1 MRAFFTAFARNKVF
15 ANIILLI
22 FGLAGTLAA
31 MNMVNETFPEFSLD
45 MIVVNVVW
53 PGADPEEVEEGI
65 VRKIEEA
72 VEGIEGIKQYNGIA
86 NESAGVVVIEV
97 SEKHDVDE
105 VKERVRNAVDG
116 ISTFPED
123 AEQPITEEILLREEV
138 LMVALS
144 GEGISERTLK
154 EWAESIKEELRT
166 LPEVSQVQVLGAR
179 DYEISIEVS
188 EQRLREYGLTFAQVS
203 SAIRGN
209 SLNLSGGTMRTAGEE
224 IRLRTI
230 GRKYTGEEIS
240 KIVVLARPDGEIITL
255 DRIATV
261 KDAFTEDPIVARF
274 NGHPTATVA
283 VLKTTDEDA
292 LAIDKAV
299 KAYAERKQLE
309 LPEGIEINVWGTTAD
324 ILQARI
330 DLLVENG
337 IQGLIL
343 VFVLLWLFLDFRLS
357 FWVTMGIPTSILGT
371 LALMYFIGE
380 TINMISLF
388 AMIMVLGINVDDAI
402 VLSEAIYV
410 ARKNGAPPLR
420 AAVDGVMEVGLPIIA
435 SVSTTITCFIPLMF
449 IGGIAGK
456 FIAIM
461 PIVVIS
467 CLVISVME
475 CFLLFPAHLS
485 HLPDPNVERVSRNP
499 FVGLM
504 NRIHK
509 FTNRGLEGFV
519 VRYYTPAIGSLLRA
533 RYVTA
538 AGAIAALMLT
548 GGLVA
553 SGIVKFELFP
563 KMDSDVLTATI
574 EFPNGTPLDITS
586 RAVNQ
591 VEQAIEQVSTELK
604 PRLEK
609 DLILNKFTIVGSAW
623 SESNDPPRTGN
634 QIGSVRVQ
642 LLPSEQRDL
651 NSDEITVA
659 WEKAIGTIP
668 GVTSLSFAGL
678 EAGVPGAP
686 IEIWLQGHHME
697 TILAAATQVKER
709 LAQYDGV
716 YQIRDDFR
724 PGKNE
729 IKLTLK
735 PEARA
740 LGLSVSDLARQVYAG
755 YFGEEAIRLQ
765 RGRDDIRVRVRYT
778 SEERTKVA
786 EFEHVRIR
794 TPQGREVP
802 LLSVANVTY
811 GPGYSSIRRTDG
823 MRKVAIYAEL
833 DATKNVKPN
842 EIISNF
848 ETAAFPLLREQFPDV
863 QMSFQ
868 GEKKKMAESL
878 EGLNVTYP
886 LALVAMFIII
896 ATAFRSYTQPFV
908 VLMTVPFGFMGAI
921 FGHLLFGYE
930 VSFMSMMGMVT
941 LSGVVVNDTIVLI
954 DCVNEYVSRG
964 DTFLNAV
971 RLGGARRFRSI
982 FLTSVCTVLG
992 VMPLVLERDIQ
1003 ARFLIPMAISISAGV
1018 AFATLITLILTPC
1031 ALVILNDIRRIN
1043 HRLFHG
1049 KWPTREDVEPAR
1061 HRNDDH
1067 DEEMLIHT
1075 PPVTGTA

>member
-1 MRAFFTAFARNKVF
+1 MRGFFTAFARNKVF

-22 FGLAGTLAA
+22 FGLAGTLAYL
-31 MNMVNETFPEFSLD
+31 NMVNETFPEFSLD
-45 MIVVNVVW
+45 MVVVQVIW

-72 VEGIEGIKQYNGIA
+72 IEGIEGIKQYNGIA
-86 NESAGVVVIEV
+86 NEGSGFVVIEV
-97 SEKHDVDE
+97 SEKHDVED
-105 VKERVRNAVDG
+105 VKERVRNAVDS
-116 ISTFPED
+116 INTFPED

-154 EWAESIKEELRT
+154 EWAESIKEELRG
-166 LPEVSQVQVLGAR
+166 LPEVSQVQLMGAR

-188 EQRLREYGLTFAQVS
+188 EEHLREYGLTFAQVS
-203 SAIRGN
+203 QAIRGN

-230 GRKYTGEEIS
+230 GRKYTGEDIS
-240 KIVVLARPDGEIITL
+240 KIVVLARPNGEIITL

-337 IQGLIL
+337 IQGLVL

-371 LALMYFIGE
+371 LALMWFIGE

-410 ARKNGAPPLR
+410 ARKNGAPPLK

-435 SVSTTITCFIPLMF
+435 SVTTTITCFIPLMF

-475 CFLLFPAHLS
+475 CFFLFPAHLS
-485 HLPDPNVERVSRNP
+485 HLPDPNVPRESRNP
-499 FVGLM
+499 FVNLM
-504 NRIHK
+504 NRVHK

-519 VRYYTPAIGSLLRA
+519 RRYYTPAIAAFLNA
-533 RYVTA
+533 RYVTVA
-538 AGAIAALMLT
+538 VAISMLLVT
-548 GGLVA
+548 AGLVQ
-553 SGIVKFELFP
+553 SGFVKFELFP

-574 EFPNGTPLDITS
+574 EFPNGTPLDITA
-586 RAVNQ
+586 RAVKQ
-591 VEQAIEQVSTELK
+591 VEAAVEQVAADLK
-604 PRLEK
+604 PRLQK
-609 DLILNKFTIVGSAW
+609 DLILNKFTIVGSTW

-634 QIGSVRVQ
+634 QLGSVRVQ
-642 LLPSEQRDL
+642 LLPSEQRNL

-668 GVTSLSFAGL
+668 GITSLSFAGL

-686 IEIWLQGHHME
+686 IEIWLQGHDMDK
-697 TILAAATQVKER
+697 ILACAAKTKER
-709 LAQYDGV
+709 LATYDGV

-729 IKLTLK
+729 IKLSLK

-740 LGLSVSDLARQVYAG
+740 LGLTVADLARQVYAG

-778 SEERTKVA
+778 AEERTKVA
-786 EFEHVRIR
+786 EFEQVRIR

-802 LLSVANVTY
+802 LLSVANITY
-811 GPGYSSIRRTDG
+811 GPGFSSIRRTDG
-823 MRKVAIYAEL
+823 MRKVAVLADL
-833 DATKNVKPN
+833 DSTKNVKPN
-842 EIISNF
+842 EIISEF
-848 ETAAFPLLREQFPDV
+848 EASVFPELRAQFPEV

-868 GEKKKMAESL
+868 GEKKKLAESL
-878 EGLNVTYP
+878 QGLNVTYP
-886 LALVAMFIII
+886 LALVAMFVII

-908 VLMTVPFGFMGAI
+908 VLTTVPFGFMGAI
-921 FGHLLFGYE
+921 FGHLLFGYD

-954 DCVNEYVSRG
+954 DCVNEYVSRAEP
-964 DTFLNAV
+964 FIQAV
-971 RLGGARRFRSI
+971 RLAGARRFRSI
-982 FLTSVCTVLG
+982 FLTSVSTVLG
-992 VMPLVLERDIQ
+992 VMPLVMEKDIQ

-1018 AFATLITLILTPC
+1018 AFATLVTLVLTPC
-1031 ALVILNDIRRIN
+1031 ALVIFNDLRRFS
-1043 HRLFHG
+1043 HKLVHG
-1049 KWPTREDVEPAR
+1049 TWPTREEIEPAA
-1061 HRNDDH
+1061 HRGEDH
-1067 DEEMLIHT
+1067 EEATVIHT